1 MRALLVAVAVAFVS
15 VASALGIALVCAWV
29 FLGMAR

>member
-1 MRALLVAVAVAFVS
+1 MKALVVTLAVAFVS

-29 FLGMAR
+29 FIGMAR